1 MTHLSM
7 RIDGMTCNHCVGAVR
22 RALTDINGVTVD
34 EVELG
39 IAKVH
44 YNASMTS
51 ASAITQAVE
60 EEGYAVVSAA

>member
-1 MTHLSM
+1 
-7 RIDGMTCNHCVGAVR
+7 VR